1 MCPSAPRPGSY
12 RFGGGVGRCAGAADG
27 PRAAPGRRLA
37 DVKDIRDAT
46 VHGGRVTGPTP
57 GTVGDERGEVTA

>member
-1 MCPSAPRPGSY
+1 M
-12 RFGGGVGRCAGAADG
+12 GRRAGAADG